1 MKKLFYLVFAASM
14 MDGCATGEVDVKE
27 LSCEE
32 HAEYIFNK
40 ENAFVE
46 AGYPADKVQDL
57 LRTYANFANYCR
69 TDSLTPEFLM
79 RRADLLRGEGKVR
92 AAIKQFKDIH
102 DGYPSFSRKVDCAF
116 IAAFLYET
124 ELNDK
129 EMAEKLYLQVIELYP
144 DSHLAGVAKVAIE
157 HLRET
162 PTEMIERLRN
172 SN

>member
-1 MKKLFYLVFAASM
+1 MKKFFYLVYSVCLM
-14 MDGCATGEVDVKE
+14 TSCATGEIDVKE

-32 HAEYIFNK
+32 HADYIFKK
-40 ENAFVE
+40 ENAFLE
-46 AGYPADKVQDL
+46 AGYPADQVQNL
-57 LRTYANFANYCR
+57 LRLYANFANYCR

-79 RRADLLRGEGKVR
+79 RRADLLKGDGKIR

-129 EMAEKLYLQVIELYP
+129 EMAKKLYLQVIELYP
-144 DSHLAGVAKVAIE
+144 DSHLADDAKLSIE

-162 PTEMIERLRN
+162 PAEMIERLRN
-172 SN
+172 GN

>member
-1 MKKLFYLVFAASM
+1 MKRLFYLVLLACFMACF
-14 MDGCATGEVDVKE
+14 DTGEVNVKE

-46 AGYPADKVQDL
+46 LGYPVDKVQDL
-57 LRTYANFANYCR
+57 LISYANFANYCR

-102 DGYPSFSRKVDCAF
+102 DGYPSFSRKIDCAF

-129 EMAEKLYLQVIELYP
+129 EMAEKLYIQVIELYP

-162 PTEMIERLRN
+162 PAEMIERLRTG
-172 SN
+172 S